1 MAESLESRSM
11 PSPGR
16 SRVDLS
22 LLGGFRLLLD
32 GSEVRLRNRKARA
45 VLACLALASGRE
57 ETRERLVGLLWSE
70 SSEAKGRASLRQVV
84 HELREAL
91 PESLFSPERLSLIVS
106 ASAWRID
113 VQEMEAQLEAGRVP
127 PSLIETPLL
136 PDTLMEGYED
146 LDTAFGVWLLT
157 KRQSLQEGLA
167 RRLGVLL
174 AAASPSVRRAAARGL
189 LSLDPTNEE
198 ACRHAMQAAVAEG
211 DVAGALRL
219 YEALWNLLGEDFDM
233 EPSPATQ
240 ELVAAI
246 KTGRLA
252 PPTATA
258 RPQATEP
265 VIPLPQARARMLLL
279 IEPFAAHGVP
289 EERAHLVQGFRHD
302 LIACLVRF
310 REWFVLDGS
319 TMPSAAALAGR
330 VSSRYAIGATA
341 YQAGERISLVL
352 TLRDSESGVVAW
364 SERMDLDLAS
374 WFEAQ
379 SRLVRGIAMSLTS
392 QISATRLSSIAE
404 RADVSLAAHDRWL
417 LGQSVIR
424 GFSPDSWET
433 ARALFREAIAQD
445 PGFSPA
451 YSSLAQLDNVEH
463 IVNPGTWRDRAR
475 SERSLEYARRAVQC
489 DPMDSRAQL
498 CLGWSFAMLGQHDR
512 AATPMQLAC
521 ELNPNDSWTLIS
533 ASLFHS
539 FAGNHREAAQLAADS
554 LEMTVSPGL
563 THWGYQVTIAYLRG
577 DDRAT
582 LDACDRAEDVIRTL
596 PAWRAA
602 ASHNLGDAAGAA
614 AGAQRFFDKV
624 RAAWRGTGPAT
635 EEAMGH
641 WLLHL
646 YPISTAQNWERL
658 REGVAGAGI
667 PDAGMRHGRW

>member
-1 MAESLESRSM
+1 MESLETHPTCSS
-11 PSPGR
+11 GTT
-16 SRVDLS
+16 RVDLC
-22 LLGGFRLLLD
+22 LVGGFRLLLD
-32 GSEVRLRNRKARA
+32 GTEVRLRNRKARA
-45 VLACLALASGRE
+45 VLACLALASAGE

-84 HELREAL
+84 HELREIL
-91 PESLFSPERLSLIVS
+91 PGALFSPERLSLVMF
-106 ASAWRID
+106 ASALRID
-113 VQEMEAQLEAGRVP
+113 VLALESALEGGQVP
-127 PSLIETPLL
+127 PSLIESPLL
-136 PDTLMEGYED
+136 PETLMQGYED
-146 LDTAFGVWLLT
+146 LDPAFGVWLQT
-157 KRQSLQEGLA
+157 KRQSLHERLA
-167 RRLGVLL
+167 RRLGTLL
-174 AAASPSVRRAAARGL
+174 AASSPSVRRAAARGL

-198 ACRHAMQAAVAEG
+198 ACRHAMQASVAEG

-246 KTGRLA
+246 KTGRVA
-252 PPTATA
+252 PPTAMA
-258 RPQATEP
+258 RPEP
-265 VIPLPQARARMLLL
+265 LEPSIKPPQARARMLLL
-279 IEPFAAHGVP
+279 IEPFAAHGLP
-289 EERAHLVQGFRHD
+289 AERAHLVHGFRHD

-319 TMPSAAALAGR
+319 TMPSEAALAGR

-341 YQAGERISLVL
+341 YQAGVRMSLVL

-379 SRLVRGIAMSLTS
+379 SRLVRGIAMSLTG
-392 QISATRLSSIAE
+392 QISATRLSHIAG

-417 LGQSVIR
+417 LGQNVIR
-424 GFSPDSWET
+424 SFSPDSWET

-463 IVNPGTWRDRAR
+463 IVNPGIWRDRAR

-498 CLGWSFAMLGQHDR
+498 CLGWSLAMLGQHDR
-512 AATPMQLAC
+512 AATPVQLAC

-539 FAGNHREAAQLAADS
+539 FAGNHVEAAQLAADA
-554 LEMTVSPGL
+554 LDMTVAPGL

-582 LDACDRAEDVIRTL
+582 LEACDRAEDVIRTL
-596 PAWRAA
+596 PAWRGA
-602 ASHNLGDAAGAA
+602 ASYNLGDRAGAA
-614 AGAQRFFDKV
+614 AGAQRFFEKV
-624 RAAWRGTGPAT
+624 RAAWRGTGVAT
-635 EEAMGH
+635 DEAMGH

-646 YPISTAQNWERL
+646 YPISTAETWERL